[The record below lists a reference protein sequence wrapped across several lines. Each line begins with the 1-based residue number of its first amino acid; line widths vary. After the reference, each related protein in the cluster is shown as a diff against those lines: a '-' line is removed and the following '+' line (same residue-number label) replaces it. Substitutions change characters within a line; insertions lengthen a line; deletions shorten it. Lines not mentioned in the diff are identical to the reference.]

1 MKCPVCGHAE
11 LVPDTPAIKPSEAL
25 NLHREAIR
33 RIVEANNTLNP
44 RVFGSVMRGEDD
56 EDSDLDL
63 LVDATNKTSLFDL
76 GGIIDE
82 LQTLLGVRVDLVT
95 TGGLPAKWRDEVLAT
110 AIPV

>member
-1 MKCPVCGHAE
+1 M
-11 LVPDTPAIKPSEAL
+11 KPSEAL
-25 NLHREAIR
+25 ALHREAIR

-63 LVDATNKTSLFDL
+63 LVDTTNKTTLFDL
-76 GGIIDE
+76 GGIQYE
-82 LQTLLGVRVDLVT
+82 LKELLGVEVQVLT
-95 TGGLPAKWRDEVLAT
+95 PLCLPEKWRDEVLAT